1 MVESTDAERH
11 AGGLIEGSR
20 PDATDASRRHRE
32 SERAATDASSR
43 LTCAHMTPPFRWCGS
58 CGTDYVDQGQ
68 EYYERRYQTRVL
80 STLSLR
86 AHALGYT
93 LIKTP
98 DQAPAPSDA

>member
-1 MVESTDAERH
+1 M
-11 AGGLIEGSR
+11 
-20 PDATDASRRHRE
+20 
-32 SERAATDASSR
+32 
-43 LTCAHMTPPFRWCGS
+43 LTC
-58 CGTDYVDQGQ
+58 GTAYVDQGQ

-80 STLSLR
+80 STPSRR

>member
-1 MVESTDAERH
+1 M
-11 AGGLIEGSR
+11 LK
-20 PDATDASRRHRE
+20 
-32 SERAATDASSR
+32 
-43 LTCAHMTPPFRWCGS
+43 

-80 STLSLR
+80 STLSRR